1 LKVLILEK
9 GAALY
14 GEQGVNGVILV
25 TTVRGAQDGGKLTVS
40 VNSVVDFRDNCLR
53 TNDSKNTGQGWFGAH
68 DPFENGSW
76 EEYLMM

>member
-1 LKVLILEK
+1 
-9 GAALY
+9 LY

-53 TNDSKNTGQGWFGAH
+53 TNDSKKYGQGWFGAH

-76 EEYLMM
+76 EYLMM

>member
-1 LKVLILEK
+1 
-9 GAALY
+9 LY

-40 VNSVVDFRDNCLR
+40 VNSVVDLR
-53 TNDSKNTGQGWFGAH
+53 QLPTYQRLKKIRTRFFGAH

-76 EEYLMM
+76 EKYLMM

>member
-40 VNSVVDFRDNCLR
+40 VNSVVDFRTIAYVPTTQKIR
-53 TNDSKNTGQGWFGAH
+53 TRLVWST
-68 DPFENGSW
+68 
-76 EEYLMM
+76 